1 MNVEDSASLYT
12 FYETPVFTTKLAQVA
27 SDNALPILYAIQAD
41 LIADPLRWPVVKGTG
56 GARKGRIGDPGSGKG
71 KSGSFRYLYLYLEH
85 EGQIYLLYLFA
96 KSGQADLNADQ
107 KKVIAAMIEAI
118 KKTQKKENE

>member
-1 MNVEDSASLYT
+1 
-12 FYETPVFTTKLAQVA
+12 VA
-27 SDNALPILYAIQAD
+27 GENTLPILYAIQAD

-56 GARKGRIGDPGSGKG
+56 GARKGRIADPGSSKG

-85 EGQIYLLYLFA
+85 QGQIYLLYLFA
-96 KSGQADLNADQ
+96 KSGQADLSADQ

-118 KKTQKKENE
+118 KKSQEKENE